1 MSETESSP
9 PDRLLTLLKRL
20 GDLWLTYLKGQVLL
34 AGIVGGLTWVVNAGI
49 GLAWALPL
57 GLLAGLLGTIPSFGP
72 LLAAIPAVIVALIK
86 GSSVIAVQSWVF
98 ALIVAGVYVLIQQL
112 SSFVLEPHILG
123 KRLSLPPLVVL
134 FSVIAGAAIGNVIG
148 AYLAVPLVAS
158 AREMILFAQEWVGGR
173 ER

>member
-1 MSETESSP
+1 MSSRDVSP
-9 PDRLLTLLKRL
+9 PSEFLMLLGRL

-34 AGIVGGLTWVVNAGI
+34 AAILGGLTWVVNAGI

-86 GSSVIAVQSWVF
+86 GSSVISVQNWAF
-98 ALIVAGVYVLIQQL
+98 ALIVAGIYLLIQQL
-112 SSFVLEPHILG
+112 SSFILEPHILG
-123 KRLSLPPLVVL
+123 KRLNLPPLVVL
-134 FSVIAGAAIGNVIG
+134 LSVLAGAALGNVVG

-158 AREMILFAQEWVGGR
+158 AREIILFVQERLR
-173 ER
+173 ERRR